1 MAFWTVVHR
10 FDDDLV
16 ACRKEPFSPN
26 TETFVG
32 NWGNFP
38 IDIFFSTVG
47 TTPFS
52 MPLSFFI
59 GRPVFYLALFGTIS
73 PPLASI
79 AFLDDGY
86 STDFEAGSTT
96 SLSFTILNNGNSYKS
111 IIKINMMKSKYALHL
126 ILVPEYWVNM
136 ILPLKRTFRLLMQEN
151 GEM

>member
-16 ACRKEPFSPN
+16 ACRKESFSPN
-26 TETFVG
+26 TKTFVG
-32 NWGNFP
+32 NWDNFP
-38 IDIFFSTVG
+38 IDIFFSTVVA
-47 TTPFS
+47 TPFS
-52 MPLSFFI
+52 MPLSFSI

-86 STDFEAGSTT
+86 STNFKAGSTT
-96 SLSFTILNNGNSYKS
+96 SSFTILNKMEIVISQLL
-111 IIKINMMKSKYALHL
+111 INMMKSKYALHL

-136 ILPLKRTFRLLMQEN
+136 ILPWKRTFRLLMQEN